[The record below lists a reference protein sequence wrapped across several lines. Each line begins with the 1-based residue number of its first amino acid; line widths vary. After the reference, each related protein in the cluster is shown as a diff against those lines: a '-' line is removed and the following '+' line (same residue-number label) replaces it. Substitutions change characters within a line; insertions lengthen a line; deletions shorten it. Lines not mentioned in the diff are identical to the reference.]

1 MGDLLDSGPADSY
14 PQGGSQLMTKKLSLL
29 LAAVAVLAFAVPAF
43 ASASTGLTENGKL
56 IATGQ
61 LITFTNIGEV
71 TITSEKLGNEP
82 CRNVMLEAE
91 LVTNTTSEVKATK
104 GGTQSASTCTR
115 SGAEV
120 KVFGI
125 ELNELKTTGGGTGTI
140 SLAFKI
146 ELNAGGTVC
155 SYVGTNITFTYTPGS
170 DVIRIAS
177 GALSV
182 TPLACGKSAS
192 LDGEFTMTTR
202 VEPEKGKV
210 EAGPAVQLD

>member
-1 MGDLLDSGPADSY
+1 
-14 PQGGSQLMTKKLSLL
+14 MTKKLSLL

-61 LITFTNIGEV
+61 LITGTSIGQV
-71 TITSEKLGNEP
+71 TTTSEKLGDITCQE
-82 CRNVMLEAE
+82 VMVEAE

-104 GGTQSASTCTR
+104 GGTQSATTCFR
-115 SGAEV
+115 NGAEV

-125 ELNELKTTGGGTGTI
+125 ELNELKTTGGGTGTA
-140 SLAFKI
+140 SAAFKV
-146 ELNAGGTVC
+146 ELTTGGTVC
-155 SYVGTNITFTYTPGS
+155 EFKGSSDVGTYTPGS
-170 DVIRIAS
+170 DVITIS
-177 GALSV
+177 SQPLSV

-192 LDGEFTMTTR
+192 LDGSFTMTTR
-202 VEPEKGKV
+202 LEPEKGKV